1 MHTLHHKK
9 FHTNKRAKYKKARRS
24 PAPCKRCRPSS
35 DRTARDCDDD
45 GGCSEDDDGGEDG
58 CPSPALRLHFPAGLP
73 ACGRVVYRVGW
84 SERRESWRG
93 RVGQGWRLKRWC
105 PGGAE
110 GRWAAYGERA
120 GCWRNVCRAPDPWQ
134 TCGAKTGG
142 CCCGDMRT
150 TDSQQMHEQE
160 TDALN
165 QTEQTVNSDLYLKR
179 ETASYLL
186 YYITI
191 FLLQSVCLYLSEM
204 IEIT

>member
-1 MHTLHHKK
+1 
-9 FHTNKRAKYKKARRS
+9 
-24 PAPCKRCRPSS
+24 
-35 DRTARDCDDD
+35 
-45 GGCSEDDDGGEDG
+45 
-58 CPSPALRLHFPAGLP
+58 
-73 ACGRVVYRVGW
+73 
-84 SERRESWRG
+84 
-93 RVGQGWRLKRWC
+93 
-105 PGGAE
+105 
-110 GRWAAYGERA
+110 
-120 GCWRNVCRAPDPWQ
+120 
-134 TCGAKTGG
+134 
-142 CCCGDMRT
+142 MRT